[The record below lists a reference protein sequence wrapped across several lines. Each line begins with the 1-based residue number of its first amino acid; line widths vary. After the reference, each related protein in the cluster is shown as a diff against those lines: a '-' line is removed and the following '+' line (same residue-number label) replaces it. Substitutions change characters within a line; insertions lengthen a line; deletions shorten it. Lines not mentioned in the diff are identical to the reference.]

1 MTQPQKRPRHAGGDE
16 GAAQTKQIMEAV
28 KSARLAKKPP
38 WSAARLADEMAK
50 AGVGWDRN
58 VVANLESGRRRSLKV
73 HELLTLA
80 WVLDTENP
88 LDLMV
93 PEIPKLPVYPVTPST
108 LLSRAAVRA
117 WFRGETGPLR
127 EWLDA
132 PREDDTEDLAE
143 LIRSMEPG
151 EREQYLRMLRSTQP
165 SRPPARQEQSTDGKS

>member
-50 AGVGWDRN
+50 VGVGWDRN
-58 VVANLESGRRRSLKV
+58 VVANLESGRRKSLRV
-73 HELLTLA
+73 HELLALA
-80 WVLDTENP
+80 WVLDAENP
-88 LDLMV
+88 LELMV
-93 PEIPKLPVYPVTPST
+93 PEMPKLPMYPVTPGT
-108 LLSRAAVRA
+108 LLERAAVRA

-132 PREDDTEDLAE
+132 PREDDDEELAE
-143 LIRSMEPG
+143 LLRNAPAGM
-151 EREQYLRMLRSTQP
+151 REQFVRALRSAQP
-165 SRPPARQEQSTDGKS
+165 DRPPTRQEQGSDGAS